1 MNIPLV
7 LLVFGIIQIGMS
19 IYDGIILLENKN
31 VDKLVKYYIISKIF
45 SNFISGSIN
54 IISIFFYIKYQK
66 LKYLIFIINL
76 INSTI
81 GFSGIIIYYKYNI
94 SIDEIQNLLL
104 IETLMSIINLIIF
117 IIYYN
122 YIPNSNNN
130 ILTILTDETI
140 ES

>member
-81 GFSGIIIYYKYNI
+81 GFSAIIIYYKYNI